1 MTRIQTLMYSAVLSL
16 AIVATACNPLIEQ
29 SVRKTDLKKDVELR
43 TSVGT
48 IVFRLSDETPRH
60 RNNFI
65 KLVNTHVY
73 DSLLFHRVINHFLI
87 QTGDPTSK
95 TAPAGTE
102 LGDGDLPYPV
112 AAEIIPHLFH
122 KRGAINAARNGDE
135 ENPLRNS
142 SSTQFTIIQGRV
154 YTDSTLKVAEKR
166 LNYMMAYNNVVR
178 RPANK
183 TLVEQLNLMNN
194 GKMPSDNLASIK
206 ANLKQ
211 QTEQELLVMKPYRI
225 PDEQRKIY
233 MTEGGAAHLDQ
244 NYTVFGEVISGM
256 DVVDKI
262 AATKTD
268 KRDRPVENVR
278 ILSIKMI
285 KRR

>member
-1 MTRIQTLMYSAVLSL
+1 MTRIQTIL
-16 AIVATACNPLIEQ
+16 ATGCIAFALVSTSCHPLIEKG
-29 SVRKTDLKKDVELR
+29 VYKTDLKKDVELR
-43 TSVGT
+43 TSYGT

-112 AAEIIPHLFH
+112 AAEINTHLFH

-142 SSTQFTIIQGRV
+142 SSTQFTIIKGRV
-154 YTDSTLKVAEKR
+154 YTDSTLKVAENR

-178 RPANK
+178 RSANK
-183 TLVEQLNLMNN
+183 ALVEQLNLINN
-194 GKMPSDNLASIK
+194 GKMPADSLVGIK
-206 ANLKQ
+206 ANLKK
-211 QTEQELLVMKPYRI
+211 QTEKELLTLPRYRI

-268 KRDRPVENVR
+268 KRDRPVDDVR
-278 ILSIKMI
+278 IHSVKMI
-285 KRR
+285 RRR